1 MQDIAPQLLEAVLKA
16 FQQNLNKNS
25 RIKDLQ
31 KKLLSAKNLNGNEAE
46 LYSVEV
52 GQALAK
58 AFQDEINADT
68 LPDGRMYYNIASRVI
83 PPPMQKC
90 YVDIADYAQAMYKGL
105 NERAGLGLKAQRAK
119 YNEDRVKG
127 LIEYACGA
135 DRYVDRQKNFEGS
148 LVNYAQSVATDTTKA
163 NAEFHYNAGLSPVIR
178 RIANAGC
185 CKWCAN
191 LAGTYDYPI
200 DFAYDKDPYP
210 RHRDCRCQ
218 VLYDPGDGK
227 VQNVHTKRWE
237 TARPEDRIR
246 RVMEKQLQSPMLYT
260 YEDPIREILGAA
272 EESHPEMLE
281 AFLEEL
287 EQNGVDVS
295 RRPNAMGYSPN
306 PTPGKP
312 GQIIMEEGASISAW
326 MHEMQ
331 HFHDDKMAG
340 FPGFRI
346 FETPTKAAEF
356 ERRGYEVEIDFARK
370 NGYNDVARRLEEL
383 MNIRLGELLK

>member
-1 MQDIAPQLLEAVLKA
+1 MKA

-58 AFQDEINADT
+58 AFHDEINADT

-90 YVDIADYAQAMYKGL
+90 YVDIADYAQAMYQGL

-119 YNEDRVKG
+119 FNEDRIKG

-135 DRYVDRQKNFEGS
+135 DEYANRQKNFEGS
-148 LVNYAQSVATDTTKA
+148 LVNFAQSVSTDTTKT
-163 NAEFHYNAGLSPVIR
+163 NAEFHYDAGLSPVIR

-218 VLYDPGDGK
+218 VLYDPGNGK
-227 VQNVHTKRWE
+227 VQDVHTKQWQTDPMMKYTGTSLDKNLIPLSKSNFFNRLDEGGLFDRANKVLEESGFDDIFIHGDKYGFAFKDADGNEANVSVHELADMIIKNGLSKEESIRLCACEAGKDEGYAAQALANILRKPVKAPNKKIWLTPPNKQGNCDIIIADEIVVDGIE
-237 TARPEDRIR
+237 TADMNSIGEWITFYPE
-246 RVMEKQLQSPMLYT
+246 
-260 YEDPIREILGAA
+260 
-272 EESHPEMLE
+272 
-281 AFLEEL
+281 
-287 EQNGVDVS
+287 
-295 RRPNAMGYSPN
+295 
-306 PTPGKP
+306 
-312 GQIIMEEGASISAW
+312 
-326 MHEMQ
+326 
-331 HFHDDKMAG
+331 
-340 FPGFRI
+340 
-346 FETPTKAAEF
+346 
-356 ERRGYEVEIDFARK
+356 
-370 NGYNDVARRLEEL
+370 
-383 MNIRLGELLK
+383 